1 MNTQITAKIK
11 SDEILTK
18 ILANCDNEIYLVGGA
33 VRDFLM
39 DKETFD
45 RDLIVMDEDA
55 GEFARKIKD
64 LFDAAYVPLDEEN
77 KIYRLV
83 LPDKIN
89 YLDITNPIE
98 NSLEK
103 DLMRRDMAINAIA
116 VNLRTYEVVDMCGG
130 ITDIKNHTL
139 SLISEHNFEDD
150 PLRLLRVYRFQST
163 LGFDLTAPTIHAVC
177 MLAAHIKEPALER
190 INSEIIK
197 LFGGEYAHKA
207 VLNMDKTWLLEEIFP
222 FVKELKQVPPN
233 THHHLD
239 LFHHSV
245 ETVRQIQLIYEESD
259 DEVKKHMEKSDFGG
273 ESRLSHLKFAGFLHD
288 IGKFSTWTIE
298 EDTGRH
304 RFIKHDAIG
313 AKLAENLLK
322 EMKFSNKQIKYITA
336 MIKNHIYPSQLMTA
350 PEIDFDTPAGEKAM
364 MRFIRKTD
372 DNVIDNIILA
382 MADRLSARGEA
393 ITDEMVENN
402 ISALKK
408 LLSFYLKIKDSLEP
422 LPVLLDGNEVMKIL
436 NIKPSKQLG
445 EIMNALHEAQLSG
458 DVTTKEQAVEFI
470 NNYAYHG

>member
-1 MNTQITAKIK
+1 MITYSDVRNDEEVKAIMYMAESQIEALGFTEHSVRHSSIVSKWAG
-11 SDEILTK
+11 EILEQ
-18 ILANCDNEIYLVGGA
+18 IGADEHRVELA
-33 VRDFLM
+33 
-39 DKETFD
+39 
-45 RDLIVMDEDA
+45 
-55 GEFARKIKD
+55 
-64 LFDAAYVPLDEEN
+64 
-77 KIYRLV
+77 
-83 LPDKIN
+83 
-89 YLDITNPIE
+89 
-98 NSLEK
+98 
-103 DLMRRDMAINAIA
+103 
-116 VNLRTYEVVDMCGG
+116 
-130 ITDIKNHTL
+130 
-139 SLISEHNFEDD
+139 
-150 PLRLLRVYRFQST
+150 
-163 LGFDLTAPTIHAVC
+163 
-177 MLAAHIKEPALER
+177 R
-190 INSEIIK
+190 I
-197 LFGGEYAHKA
+197 
-207 VLNMDKTWLLEEIFP
+207 
-222 FVKELKQVPPN
+222 
-233 THHHLD
+233 
-239 LFHHSV
+239 
-245 ETVRQIQLIYEESD
+245 
-259 DEVKKHMEKSDFGG
+259 
-273 ESRLSHLKFAGFLHD
+273 AGFLHD

-364 MRFIRKTD
+364 MRFIRKTE